1 MTCQHNE
8 WTNREIAILTV
19 LWPDAS
25 QAAIEAALPRHP
37 FMSCRNK
44 AQDLKIS
51 RRAVYRDWRAIAAQY
66 RSKSVFDFARN
77 AE

>member
-1 MTCQHNE
+1 MDE
-8 WTNREIAILTV
+8 PGERDPDRAMAGRL
-19 LWPDAS
+19 PDAS

-66 RSKSVFDFARN
+66 RSKSVFDFARP